1 MLERFSKTTES
12 HTRNKN
18 YQFWQYGNHAEEIYT
33 LRFLWDKLNYMH
45 LNLIRADI
53 VEKAQDY
60 LYSSAS
66 NYVNGK
72 GLTTVELTDNHI
84 IETTKINDF
93 WKYSSYD

>member
-1 MLERFSKTTES
+1 
-12 HTRNKN
+12 
-18 YQFWQYGNHAEEIYT
+18 
-33 LRFLWDKLNYMH
+33 MH